1 MSQML
6 LHCGGRNVS
15 FDELAAVPLPEE
27 TETYTP
33 VAFQDIVTNAKQVAD
48 DLLKDYSYVDS
59 TYALAGKD
67 QRMFAIHT
75 YRGEDDEMGH
85 SIGIRSSYDKSM
97 SNGICSGAKIF
108 VCDNLIFRGEI
119 TYMRKHT
126 KNVIQ
131 DLEDKLVSVIY
142 NSTAKFQNII
152 RDRDAMTTVDVTD
165 NQAYEF
171 LGKMAGNKVLRSQQF
186 NAALRCWKKPPY
198 EEFAP
203 KNVWSLYNAC
213 TEALKSTPPN
223 KIIEK
228 HIMLHD
234 YVNKAIA

>member
-1 MSQML
+1 
-6 LHCGGRNVS
+6 
-15 FDELAAVPLPEE
+15 
-27 TETYTP
+27 
-33 VAFQDIVTNAKQVAD
+33 
-48 DLLKDYSYVDS
+48 
-59 TYALAGKD
+59 
-67 QRMFAIHT
+67 
-75 YRGEDDEMGH
+75 
-85 SIGIRSSYDKSM
+85 M

-171 LGKMAGNKVLRSQQF
+171 LGKMAGNKVLKSQQF